1 MADSSTP
8 SAAGDAGIGLALNY
22 LTSTADDAIKASS
35 GVPFV
40 GQAVSGLQS
49 GYHLFAAGYDA
60 INGERDSAVSH
71 GAQALTNAAM
81 VIPGVNEAVG
91 GVDSA
96 LGYGGTALRA
106 GAEMFGV
113 DSALVDAIPTGVA
126 DIGAMQ
132 AVAATN
138 AIFGA
143 EDMSNN
149 TGTRGGEISA
159 GMMGLDFMMTGG
171 NPIAMAGDAISWAA
185 GTDMGSQIASSF
197 GVANNPTSG
206 VEPSIA
212 STAGQ
217 MAHEYLG
224 DLF

>member
-1 MADSSTP
+1 MGDSSTP
-8 SAAGDAGIGLALNY
+8 SAAGDAGIGLAINY
-22 LTSTADDAIKASS
+22 LAGAADDGLKAL
-35 GVPFV
+35 GETPMV

-60 INGERDSAVSH
+60 VHGERDSAVSH

-81 VIPGVNEAVG
+81 VIPGVNETFSA
-91 GVDSA
+91 VDSS

-113 DSALVDAIPTGVA
+113 DSAIVDALPTGVS
-126 DIGAMQ
+126 DIVAMT
-132 AVAATN
+132 AVAQTN
-138 AIFGA
+138 ALLGA
-143 EDMSNN
+143 EDKTNN

-159 GMMGLDFMMTGG
+159 GMMGLDFMMSGG
-171 NPIAMAGDAISWAA
+171 NPLMMAGSAISSAM

-197 GVANNPTSG
+197 GVSNNPTSG
-206 VEPSIA
+206 TEPTLA
-212 STAGQ
+212 SQAGL
-217 MAHEYLG
+217 MVNDYLQ